1 MDQRGRLGK
10 RGCAVQRSHHEV
22 QNPNTE
28 EIVKAKLHM
37 VADFF
42 KIYFFILHKDEFT
55 SVINALI
62 LTRFIS

>member
-42 KIYFFILHKDEFT
+42 KIYFLVCTQMSLHQY
-55 SVINALI
+55 SM
-62 LTRFIS
+62 R